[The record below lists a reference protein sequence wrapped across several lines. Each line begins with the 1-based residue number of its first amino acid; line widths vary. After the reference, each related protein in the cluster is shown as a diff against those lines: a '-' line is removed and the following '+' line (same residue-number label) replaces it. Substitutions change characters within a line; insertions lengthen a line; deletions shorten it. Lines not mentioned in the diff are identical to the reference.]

1 MFPEYDPEEFMRN
14 MYEDRVPF
22 DDLSEDELE
31 VQLKS
36 YKMMQKLAEQGK
48 TIWDFKQ
55 EWLM

>member
-14 MYEDRVPF
+14 MYEDRVTF

-36 YKMMQKLAEQGK
+36 YKMMQKLSEQGK